1 MPRANRHFLP
11 GHVWHITHRCHK
23 KEFLLKF
30 ARDRKTWIQ
39 WLFEARKRYGLKVL
53 NYAVTSNHIHLLVYG
68 DTDAETIPRSV
79 QLVAGRTAQAYNRR
93 KNRKG
98 AFWEDR
104 YHATAVDTDE
114 HLLRCMAY
122 IDLNMV
128 RAGAATH
135 AAEWPH
141 CGYHEIIDPPRR
153 YRILDRDSL
162 KQLLGKDENNLA
174 KDYFAWMNERLV
186 AGTKRE
192 ALWTESIAT
201 GSREFISDVKEKL
214 GISVVHRDVQTDAGG
229 NTLVLKE
236 AELPYKAH
244 LGPEM
249 EGLSAE
255 NGHFWRVFDEI

>member
-23 KEFLLKF
+23 KEMLLKF
-30 ARDRKTWIQ
+30 SRDRKAWIQ

-53 NYAVTSNHIHLLVYG
+53 NYAVTANHIHLLVYG
-68 DTDAETIPRSV
+68 DTDTETIPRSV

-93 KNRKG
+93 KNRRG

-104 YHATAVDTDE
+104 YHATAVDTGD

-128 RAGAATH
+128 RAGAANH

-162 KQLLGKDENNLA
+162 KQLLGKDEKNLA
-174 KDYFAWMNERLV
+174 EDYPAWVNERLA

-192 ALWTESIAT
+192 ALWTESIAA

-214 GISVVHRDVQTDAGG
+214 GIAVIHRDVQADTGDDMLA
-229 NTLVLKE
+229 LKE
-236 AELPYKAH
+236 DEFPYKAH

-249 EGLSAE
+249 DSLIAE
-255 NGHFWRVFDEI
+255 NGHFWCIFDEI